1 MGPPSTYPTGLNRR
15 KTRLVRCSDSQ
26 ARTPM
31 NSRAQ
36 QVRPQEQ
43 RCPAGEAPE
52 EQQCPAGEAPQGQRC
67 LVKEAS
73 QGQRCL
79 AGEAPLTSIILNVCP
94 RGGPSGGRWV
104 QSGGDILLVHIQEK
118 SPGKSPAQ
126 MQSPAK
132 DLLPSARPRGVRG
145 K

>member
-1 MGPPSTYPTGLNRR
+1 MRPPKNSSVQQEWPPRDRR
-15 KTRLVRCSDSQ
+15 
-26 ARTPM
+26 
-31 NSRAQ
+31 
-36 QVRPQEQ
+36 
-43 RCPAGEAPE
+43 
-52 EQQCPAGEAPQGQRC
+52 